1 MSDFIKDFVIIG
13 VFDMCKVVCKVG
25 EVIEENE
32 FNLIFNI
39 NGL

>member
-13 VFDMCKVVCKVG
+13 VPDMCKVACKVG

-32 FNLIFNI
+32 SNLTSNI